1 MSWNNYLKHCKTAFM
16 KHVFPWFCKPTTP
29 GTRSGGHACRLS
41 GGTRPFVLVVVCLTC
56 QCRKKYE
63 NCTIRIET
71 YRGRERVTEI
81 ENVLIKWINTS
92 IYWIIII
99 GLIHFCCFHS
109 LFSRLKPLA
118 CVQIV
123 TFQISVFFLSNC
135 NARILCWFTLKC
147 QQNSIKET
155 LIFGLFPR
163 NFIGASSFKK
173 IWAKAEAGKKQ
184 LDNHIFRSYWN
195 AQCEPIT
202 QIHSNFGKCW
212 TYTNKRIRKISSSF
226 CSLNHMKRNRQNECF
241 FPRSICLL
249 CCDGVIKRM
258 LEIIPRPHQSIVYEY
273 FRRNLISLNR

>member
-1 MSWNNYLKHCKTAFM
+1 MYSHGFASQRRQVLDLVAM
-16 KHVFPWFCKPTTP
+16 HVDWAVVHVHLCWLLFVWPANAEKNTKIV
-29 GTRSGGHACRLS
+29 RL
-41 GGTRPFVLVVVCLTC
+41 RF
-56 QCRKKYE
+56 
-63 NCTIRIET
+63 ET
-71 YRGRERVTEI
+71 HRGRERDTGI

-109 LFSRLKPLA
+109 LFSRLEPLA

-163 NFIGASSFKK
+163 NFIGASSFKFF
-173 IWAKAEAGKKQ
+173 WAKAEAGKKQ

-241 FPRSICLL
+241 FP
-249 CCDGVIKRM
+249 VAF
-258 LEIIPRPHQSIVYEY
+258 VY
-273 FRRNLISLNR
+273 FVAMV